1 MATLSGMKIHAS
13 LCMLCVL
20 VSFGLA
26 QDSKSK
32 FGPTVEIPADATHQL
47 KIENEY
53 FRAYYVTIAPQ
64 KSTLM
69 HHHGYDYVA
78 VALGHTVID
87 VYAPD
92 GTVKHVV
99 LEDGD
104 VRYTPAGVVHAV
116 TNMADT
122 PFHNATIEL
131 LQNHGPVCVNK
142 CADDPR
148 AKDWTPLTAESK
160 LIGYGD
166 SFRISE
172 ATIKPKQTVSNEESF
187 PHLVIL
193 LTDMQVHSGPAGS
206 GGMDFNG
213 KAGEMMF
220 HGGHPDH
227 GLTNVGD
234 QDIRL
239 IVMEFK
245 PASAPAPTKD

>member
-1 MATLSGMKIHAS
+1 MKIHAALGIFCLLTS
-13 LCMLCVL
+13 L
-20 VSFGLA
+20 GLA
-26 QDSKSK
+26 QDAKAQ

-53 FRAYYVTIAPQ
+53 LRAYYVTIAPE

-78 VALGHTVID
+78 VALGQTVID

-92 GTVKHVV
+92 GMVKHVV

-104 VRYTPAGVVHAV
+104 ARYTPAGVTHAV
-116 TNMADT
+116 TDMAST

-131 LQNHGPVCVNK
+131 LQNHGGKVCVNN

-148 AKDWTPLTAESK
+148 AKDWPPLTPESK
-160 LIGYGD
+160 LVGYGD
-166 SFRISE
+166 TFRISE
-172 ATIKPKQTVSNEESF
+172 ATIKPQQTVSNEEAY

-193 LTDMQVHSGPAGS
+193 LTDMHVHSGPAGS

-213 KAGEMMF
+213 KAHEMMF

-245 PASAPAPTKD
+245 PASAPAPAKD

>member
-1 MATLSGMKIHAS
+1 MKTYA
-13 LCMLCVL
+13 LLGMLCL
-20 VSFGLA
+20 VAAIAPA
-26 QDSKSK
+26 QDAKPASQNK
-32 FGPTVEIPADATHQL
+32 FGPTVEIPADATHQK

-64 KSTLM
+64 QSTTM
-69 HHHGYDYVA
+69 HHHGEDYLG

-87 VYAPD
+87 VSLPD

-104 VRYTPAGVVHAV
+104 VRYTPAGTVHAV
-116 TNMADT
+116 TDVAAT

-131 LQNHGPVCVNK
+131 LQNHGAPVCVNN
-142 CADDPR
+142 CASDPR
-148 AKDWTPLTAESK
+148 ANDWAPLTAESK

-166 SFRISE
+166 TFRISE
-172 ATIKPKQTVSNEESF
+172 AIIKPQQTVSNEEMY

-193 LTDMQVHSGPAGS
+193 LTDMHAHTGPAGS
-206 GGMDFNG
+206 GGMDFNQ

-227 GLTNVGD
+227 GITNVGD
-234 QDIRL
+234 QDMRL

-245 PASAPAPTKD
+245 PAKP